1 MQFSIR
7 AGFISLMFAV
17 FFLFTTMQ
25 VIIHS
30 SKIIRSHPI
39 RFIIPLVVTLVIS
52 GFMIFSDWI
61 YVENTDISTMDYM
74 DAIFFSFA
82 GYIGVM
88 IILTMLNLYIFGI
101 RKSSVDVKRKMW
113 FFFSGLCFMLL
124 GLIVEGIGGIF
135 EGFVELFDILLFMML
150 SIGVLLMAKAFL

>member
-1 MQFSIR
+1 
-7 AGFISLMFAV
+7 
-17 FFLFTTMQ
+17 
-25 VIIHS
+25 
-30 SKIIRSHPI
+30 
-39 RFIIPLVVTLVIS
+39 
-52 GFMIFSDWI
+52 MIFSDWI